1 MHVVGSIEPVNP
13 VDIISVEQIRA
24 VDRIAVGDSINPDLL
39 YAQQLSPAWIGG
51 QGTEP

>member
-1 MHVVGSIEPVNP
+1 MNP
-13 VDIISVEQIRA
+13 VYINRVEQIHA